1 MISHLSAPSNV
12 PSPHSVSGPIDPLTM
27 THMSAQTD
35 EIRYSRAETQT
46 FIEQPQ
52 GGTAIAID
60 FVEDTP

>member
-12 PSPHSVSGPIDPLTM
+12 PSTNSISGPIDSLAM